1 MGNYLIRSDLHTNRF
16 PGNLHYPDICIA
28 QMKMIKQIVIGVLIG
43 VGSVHHSYAQ
53 KADTAKQAKEYT
65 PHVYFIITA
74 DSEIKAFYADKP
86 VQDVS
91 TIEEFN
97 AYVQKNMKSL
107 VNSWVIVT
115 GKPKTGT
122 FDDVMK
128 TLKKNKFKHIST
140 NIKD

>member
-1 MGNYLIRSDLHTNRF
+1 MRSDFHKTRF
-16 PGNLHYPDICIA
+16 LGNLHYPDICIA
-28 QMKMIKQIVIGVLIG
+28 QMKMIKQIVICVLIG
-43 VGSVHHSYAQ
+43 AGSLHHSYAQ

-74 DSEIKAFYADKP
+74 ESEIKAFFADKP
-86 VQDVS
+86 LEVS

-97 AYVQKNMKSL
+97 TYVQTNIKSL
-107 VNSWVIVT
+107 RDSWVIVT